1 VAELH
6 STHCGPKT
14 YGDKIDVEKSL
25 QKKTCDVLRV
35 GRTSSQQQLYR
46 WLLTK
51 NFAKLNADTSGKG
64 MGTKTTLRIPNYGA
78 EKVLQ
83 PPLSFRKC

>member
-1 VAELH
+1 MKSVAELH

-14 YGDKIDVEKSL
+14 YEDEIDVEKWL
-25 QKKTCDVLRV
+25 PKKTYNVLRI
-35 GRTSSQQQLYR
+35 GRNSSQQQLLR

-51 NFAKLNADTSGKG
+51 NFSKLGEGTSGKA
-64 MGTKTTLRIPNYGA
+64 MGPKTTLRIPYYYGA

-83 PPLSFRKC
+83 PP